1 MPFTRLLVPLDGSHL
16 GEAVLP
22 LVERL
27 AAACGATLVLLHV
40 VEHAAPAD
48 VHGERHLTTAPEAA
62 VYLEMVADRLRARGL
77 AVETHAH
84 DIPEGDVARSIVAHR
99 EEERADLIVLCTHGR
114 GRVRDLI
121 FGRIAQQV
129 LRRGATPVL
138 LVRPGDD
145 GGAPAFEPRRV
156 LVPLDGT
163 AAAEVALP
171 PARALAVALHAGLH
185 LVIVVA
191 TRGTMRGDR
200 QAVATL
206 LPSAARAALD
216 LEHEDALTY
225 LDGLADGLRTADLAV
240 TTEVRRGDVAPA
252 LADEAAEPGVG
263 LVVVATHGR
272 AGLQAIWAGSVVAQL
287 LARTRAPI
295 LLLRSIER

>member
-16 GEAVLP
+16 AEAVLP
-22 LVERL
+22 LAERL

-40 VEHAAPAD
+40 VERAAPAD
-48 VHGERHLTTAPEAA
+48 VHGERHLTSAPEARA
-62 VYLEMVADRLRARGL
+62 YLEAVANLLRARGL

-84 DIPEGDVARSIVAHR
+84 DAPEGDVARSVAAHR
-99 EEERADLIVLCTHGR
+99 QEEHADLIVLCTHGH
-114 GRVRDLI
+114 GRMRDLL

-129 LRRGATPVL
+129 LRRDATPVL

-145 GGAPAFEPRRV
+145 GGPPAFEPRRV

-163 AAAEVALP
+163 AAAEAALP
-171 PARALAVALHAGLH
+171 LARELAAALHAGLH

-206 LPSAARAALD
+206 LPSAARATLD
-216 LEHEDALTY
+216 LEHEGALEY
-225 LDGLADGLRTADLAV
+225 LDGLAGGLGATGLTV
-240 TTEVRRGDVAPA
+240 TTEVRRGDVASA

-263 LVVVATHGR
+263 LVVVATHGH

-287 LARTRAPI
+287 LDRTRAPI